1 ARLVTLDAGHHWFAG
16 AVTVSSSR
24 LLGPPRVVGA
34 ETPEMSFKITTCKAS
49 TAVIFVFDIQHD
61 PGTGSFRS
69 RIKRIGV
76 RNDDIRALC
85 LGSADFVRL
94 PHQPA
99 ELRIQNR
106 SEHDHS
112 VAEVKLGM
120 DNGVA
125 LAGHYKMLLKP
136 EALAQPL
143 DCGWRIAIP
152 QAWNHRRFGI
162 LREAGHDISFLIC

>member
-1 ARLVTLDAGHHWFAG
+1 LGRWHDFQQVA
-16 AVTVSSSR
+16 VSSLR
-24 LLGPPRVVGA
+24 LLDFPRVVGA
-34 ETPEMSFKITTCKAS
+34 KTPEMSFKITTCKAS

-69 RIKRIGV
+69 SIKRVGV
-76 RNDDIRALC
+76 RNDDIRALG
-85 LGSADFVRL
+85 LGSAHFVRL

-112 VAEVKLGM
+112 VAEAQLGM

-125 LAGHYKMLLKP
+125 LAGHYKMLLK
-136 EALAQPL
+136 
-143 DCGWRIAIP
+143 
-152 QAWNHRRFGI
+152 
-162 LREAGHDISFLIC
+162 